1 MLKPHRFADVFP
13 MLDKAR
19 GDELRADI
27 AAHGL
32 RDPVVLFDGEIL
44 DGRNRYGGLFDIAKL
59 GLTYLGHPL
68 TAADLTPGSVAAL
81 GFNFFEQFN
90 GTEAEALEYVLSK
103 NLHRRHLNESQRAM
117 VAAGLATLQ
126 PGRPSSDNSA
136 NLPVFRQSDAAEKL
150 AVSERSVRDA
160 RAVKA
165 SGVDG
170 LNEAVTRGEMRVS
183 EAAMAARALSSLPA
197 EEQARI
203 IRENA
208 DPKALSRVTKELR
221 ADKQR
226 EKAITR
232 QEKERSLG
240 ARQRDLPN
248 KKYGVILTD
257 FEWKYVVYSEETGR
271 DRSPDNH
278 YPCSDIEVLK
288 ARDVGAL
295 AADDSMYF
303 GWVPAPFLKLAIELM
318 EFHGFQYVTHIIWIK
333 ERPGEAR
340 GTAYWFSGEHEVV
353 LVGKRGHPPAPTPG
367 TQFPS
372 YFIAP
377 VGEHSVK
384 PDNVHEIAEA
394 YFPTFTKIELNA
406 RRRRP
411 GWDAWGN
418 EADGDE
424 VAIETSHQDFT
435 REDVSLA
442 VPSVD
447 RDTRLL
453 CDRGDLSPADH
464 QSEVLPASGVDPLS
478 STGTS
483 SDAVSS
489 ARRVRLAKASSA
501 PIRTEEAGD
510 PDSSSKPL
518 EADTPDARLVGL
530 LGDAVARALNLDAS
544 LRAGDSRFHSADER
558 LIRRHVIRIAT
569 DDFTMNC
576 PRLAA
581 VLGGSKQA
589 AAKLRLAA
597 IGEIEADA
605 DLAAKLSR
613 VTAEVMG
620 RARP

>member
-19 GDELRADI
+19 ADELRADI

-32 RDPVVLFDGEIL
+32 RDPVVLFEGEIL

-68 TAADLTPGSVAAL
+68 TAADLVPGSGAAS
-81 GFNFFEQFN
+81 GFDFFEQFN
-90 GTEAEALEYVLSK
+90 GTEAGALEYVLSK

-126 PGRPSSDNSA
+126 PGRPSTDNAAS
-136 NLPVFRQSDAAEKL
+136 LPVFRQSEAAEKL

-221 ADKQR
+221 ADKQAA
-226 EKAITR
+226 KAITR
-232 QEKERSLG
+232 QEKERALG
-240 ARQRDLPN
+240 ARQRALPN
-248 KKYGVILTD
+248 KKYGVILSD
-257 FEWKYVVYSEETGR
+257 FEWKYVVYSEATGR

-278 YPCSDIEVLK
+278 YPCSDIESLK

-295 AADDSMYF
+295 AAADCMYF

-333 ERPGEAR
+333 QRPGEAR

-353 LVGKRGHPPAPTPG
+353 LVGKRGNPPAPTPG

-377 VGEHSVK
+377 VGDHSVK

-418 EADGDE
+418 EADGDADANSGSAE
-424 VAIETSHQDFT
+424 DASSSEAAAGETADYFENPEPCSTLVA
-435 REDVSLA
+435 A
-442 VPSVD
+442 VGGQPAD
-447 RDTRLL
+447 
-453 CDRGDLSPADH
+453 GDLAIS
-464 QSEVLPASGVDPLS
+464 QEGSGRFARGGPIH
-478 STGTS
+478 
-483 SDAVSS
+483 SDDGHTD
-489 ARRVRLAKASSA
+489 RR
-501 PIRTEEAGD
+501 IID
-510 PDSSSKPL
+510 
-518 EADTPDARLVGL
+518 L
-530 LGDAVARALNLDAS
+530 LGEAVAAALGVAAELK
-544 LRAGDSRFHSADER
+544 AGDSRYHTADER
-558 LIRRHVIRIAT
+558 LIRRHVIRIAV
-569 DDFTMNC
+569 DDFKITC
-576 PRLAA
+576 PRIAA

-589 AAKLRLAA
+589 AAQLRLAVLD
-597 IGEIEADA
+597 EIEADA
-605 DLAAKLSR
+605 DLAAKLSK
-613 VTAEVMG
+613 VTAEVTG
-620 RARP
+620 RVKS